1 MADKKL
7 NEVPKVT
14 DMAYVPVIM
23 ADGSVGQIAKSDLA
37 SVVAGIMGNPLG
49 FKGDKSSI
57 DANKLTSTGLYYL
70 SSNITNA
77 MNWSFLIVFQ
87 FGNANDVVQFNIH
100 NGAGEAKYRK
110 CSSGEWYGWVSL

>member
-1 MADKKL
+1 
-7 NEVPKVT
+7 
-14 DMAYVPVIM
+14 
-23 ADGSVGQIAKSDLA
+23 
-37 SVVAGIMGNPLG
+37 MGNPLG

-87 FGNANDVVQFNIH
+87 FGNANDVVQINIH
-100 NGAGEAKYRK
+100 NGAGDAKYRK
-110 CSSGEWYGWVSL
+110 CSSGEWYGWASL